1 MGSEDFAGDASSQHL
16 APRDANDTSL
26 AMAPAEAAAHAHLQ
40 TTVDLCTDSGL
51 AEAWKLLTQDVYA
64 GNLDRFE
71 PDELG
76 DTAMSF
82 GVQCA
87 ENLKTRAIRRFEC
100 DDLEPAEHHWDLP
113 GVVATTRRNSLMF
126 EIAGNRIFVMKVPYG
141 QGRDPQWTV
150 EKHWEQG
157 SEIRHNLAAGNSRV
171 LGGYKT
177 FSGGDDGLFPHPA
190 RPRRVRDYLL
200 VWGGEAA
207 SPLTAGWLAVPTMG
221 DKPFVAV
228 APLWW
233 DDEPA
238 APPTT
243 RKHSERGPGFEDR
256 AAMAPEITIKPRP
269 AAEGGQA

>member
-1 MGSEDFAGDASSQHL
+1 MEPEDLADDAPDRHVASHDAIDPSS
-16 APRDANDTSL
+16 T
-26 AMAPAEAAAHAHLQ
+26 MEPAEAAAHAHLQ
-40 TTVDLCTDSGL
+40 ATVDLCTDSGL
-51 AEAWKLLTQDVYA
+51 TQAWQVLIHDVYA
-64 GNLDRFE
+64 RNLDRFE

-100 DDLEPAEHHWDLP
+100 DDLEPAEHHWDLQ
-113 GVVATTRRNSLMF
+113 GVLAGTRRNSLMF
-126 EIAGNRIFVMKVPYG
+126 EIEGNRIFVMKVPFG

-150 EKHWEQG
+150 EKHWEQS
-157 SEIRHNLAAGNSRV
+157 SEIRHNLAVGNSRV

-190 RPRRVRDYLL
+190 RPRQVRDYLL

-207 SPLTAGWLAVPTMG
+207 SPLTAGWLAIPTMG

-228 APLWW
+228 APLWR

-243 RKHSERGPGFEDR
+243 RKRGDRGPSFEDR
-256 AAMAPEITIKPRP
+256 AANAPEITIKPRP